1 MLNKYVLS
9 ILALLVPTTL
19 SNNVFISFGEKYHV
33 TDYNINQY
41 GNTNFYNFD
50 TRQWDNNVDNYNY
63 IWDSFANNFIN
74 KENNLVDKNIDFIDC
89 SRENSNIEDWSQSG
103 LYSSLIRECINI
115 GKTRT
120 NNSINIFFTQNS
132 YSLQDFK
139 QYSNVLTNLVNT
151 YNYNINWFISIDTYG
166 VLNNYYRNKLIK
178 SIISI
183 INNRNNTY
191 FGPVIDAYCI
201 SGLNQ
206 SRSLIYDMGSFWSN
220 SVLDF
225 RNNIPLKELY
235 YNCQRSKDTS
245 FTVMIF
251 ALVFTLI
258 ISIILFSYFKR
269 RRERVKYQII
279 EDNVIN
285 S

>member
-1 MLNKYVLS
+1 MLKKYVGL
-9 ILALLVPTTL
+9 IFALLIPYAL
-19 SNNVFISFGEKYHV
+19 SNNIFISFGEKYHV

-50 TRQWDNNVDNYNY
+50 TRQWDNHVDNYNY

-74 KENNLVDKNIDFIDC
+74 KGNNFIDENIDFIDC
-89 SRENSNIEDWSQSG
+89 SRENSNIGDWGHNG
-103 LYSSLIRECINI
+103 LYNYLIQECIDI

-132 YSLQDFK
+132 YSVQDFK
-139 QYSNVLTNLVNT
+139 QYSSVVDNLVNT

-166 VLNNYYRNKLIK
+166 ALNNSYRSKLIE
-178 SIISI
+178 SIVSI
-183 INNRNNTY
+183 INNHNNTY
-191 FGPVIDAYCI
+191 FGTVIDAYCV
-201 SGLNQ
+201 SSLNQ
-206 SRSLIYDMGSFWSN
+206 SRSLIDDMARFWSN
-220 SVLDF
+220 SVFDF
-225 RNNIPLKELY
+225 RKNIPFKEVY
-235 YNCQRSKDTS
+235 YNCQWTKDTS

-251 ALVFTLI
+251 ALVFTII
-258 ISIILFSYFKR
+258 ISIILFSFFKR